1 MYNRNSIVDAAY
13 VNILGFSSIFNI
25 GDSREI
31 LPKANVFAVQRE
43 AEVFYDNEGDFS
55 KYDLFQLPIPRPI
68 KSENVVTSYI
78 HEKPFIRTKFVKII
92 AVSTSAVFHIGST
105 DLIDMEARVKHTR
118 QLFRPSGALD
128 PEEQSGED

>member
-13 VNILGFSSIFNI
+13 VNILGFSSVFNI

-55 KYDLFQLPIPRPI
+55 KYDIFQLPVPRPI
-68 KSENVVTSYI
+68 KSEQVAVSYI
-78 HEKPFIRTKFVKII
+78 HEKPFIRTKFVKIL
-92 AVSTSAVFHIGST
+92 ALSTSAVFQIGSA
-105 DLIDMEARVKHTR
+105 DLIEAEARVKHTR
-118 QLFRPSGALD
+118 QLFRPKGVLD